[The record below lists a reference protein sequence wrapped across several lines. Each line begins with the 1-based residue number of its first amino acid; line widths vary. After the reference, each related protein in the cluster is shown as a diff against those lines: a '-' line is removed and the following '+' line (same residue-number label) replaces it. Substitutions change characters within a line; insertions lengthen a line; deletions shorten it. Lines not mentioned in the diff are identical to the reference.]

1 MPRYIDADAIR
12 QRMYHEVFETDTDM
26 QKWDS
31 GCWIR
36 YKLFANCLGSMP
48 TISPDDV
55 CGMGKWIDKP
65 TGRYGQW
72 QSWCSACGKRSGIGG
87 IKSNRHKPYC
97 PNCGAK
103 MEVTSDE

>member
-1 MPRYIDADAIR
+1 MRLIDADALKSYLNEREYADMYYIEALFGIIDR
-12 QRMYHEVFETDTDM
+12 Q
-26 QKWDS
+26 
-31 GCWIR
+31 
-36 YKLFANCLGSMP
+36 P
-48 TISPDDV
+48 TISPDEARGV
-55 CGMGKWIDKP
+55 WIDKP

-72 QSWCSACGKRSGIGG
+72 QSWCSACGNKSGIGG